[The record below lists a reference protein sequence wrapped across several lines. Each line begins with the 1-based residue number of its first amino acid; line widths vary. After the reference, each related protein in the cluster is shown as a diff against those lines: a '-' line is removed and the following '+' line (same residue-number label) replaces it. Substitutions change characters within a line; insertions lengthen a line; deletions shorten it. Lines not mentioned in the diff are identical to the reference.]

1 MIITSSE
8 MECISEEKHNRERKR
23 TEVLEL
29 KSTERRDWGNCSR
42 FPVRKKSHQLRL
54 QEEKRVFHRTLERH
68 AIPSCI
74 QMGEQ
79 LVF

>member
-1 MIITSSE
+1 M
-8 MECISEEKHNRERKR
+8 
-23 TEVLEL
+23 